1 MNQFTKRLLVFGGL
15 VFGFASF
22 ALALT
27 QVVSYKPWGVPDSRR
42 DDYDQRVAELDR
54 QAILRETY
62 QNKPRPSARAWPA
75 VHDFGWVRPEE
86 TLRHTVEIENVGD
99 AELNLRIRETSS
111 DRLTAQLEEQRLS
124 AGESTRCT
132 IQWVTSSQP
141 STEPFQG
148 RVTIATN
155 DPLNKT
161 LVLSVSSRQRK
172 ELVLPGAIDFGSHD
186 MGQASTVDFV
196 IYSQLAQR
204 LNVVDVSNPA
214 FDLQWV
220 AVPEPIDQQTRG
232 DQTLGDRSATV
243 ASRITVEMEAK
254 DYGHYSDQLE
264 LTVEV
269 DGQQQQCKLDF
280 GGRVRPPIGFYGPN
294 VDRRTGVDFGTV
306 ENNEQHDLFVVV
318 RSRADRSRNI
328 AVLDVEPKELQAE
341 LQPLET
347 EGSYRLRISIPKGCP
362 YRRFNL
368 AEQHGYIQIGDPEMK
383 SYSNWLPVYGV
394 VGDFDAD

>member
-1 MNQFTKRLLVFGGL
+1 MNQFTKRLLLFGGL

-75 VHDFGWVRPEE
+75 VHDFGWVRPGE
-86 TLRHTVEIENVGD
+86 TERHTVEIENVGN
-99 AELNLRIRETSS
+99 AELTLRIRETSS
-111 DRLTAQLEEQRLS
+111 DRLTAQLEGQRL
-124 AGESTRCT
+124 APGESTRCT
-132 IQWVTSSQP
+132 IELVARSQP
-141 STEPFQG
+141 SAGPFDD

-161 LVLSVSSRQRK
+161 VVLSVFSRQRQ

-196 IYSQLAQR
+196 IYSQLGQR

-220 AVPEPIDQQTRG
+220 TVSEPIDAP
-232 DQTLGDRSATV
+232 TLGGRSATA

-264 LTVEV
+264 LTVEI
-269 DGQQQQCKLDF
+269 DGRQQQCKLDF
-280 GGRVRPPIGFYGPN
+280 GGRVRPPIGFYGPK

-306 ENNEQHDLFVVV
+306 ENDEQHDLFVVV
-318 RSRADRSRNI
+318 RSRADRSRKI
-328 AVLDVEPKELQAE
+328 VVLDIEPKELLAE

-368 AEQHGYIQIGDPEMK
+368 AEQHGYVQIGDPEMK

>member
-1 MNQFTKRLLVFGGL
+1 MNQFTKRLLVFGGM

-54 QAILRETY
+54 QAILQETY
-62 QNKPRPSARAWPA
+62 RSKPRPSATAWPA
-75 VHDFGWVRPEE
+75 VHDFGWVRPGEAV
-86 TLRHTVEIENVGD
+86 RHTVEIENVGN
-99 AELNLRIRETSS
+99 AELNLRIRETNS
-111 DRLTAQLEEQRLS
+111 DRLTAQLEGQRL
-124 AGESTRCT
+124 APGESTRCT
-132 IQWVTSSQP
+132 IDLVASRQP
-141 STEPFQG
+141 SAEPFEG

-155 DPLNKT
+155 DPLNNT
-161 LVLSVSSRQRK
+161 VVLSVFCRQRK
-172 ELVLPGAIDFGSHD
+172 ELVLPAAIDFGSHD
-186 MGQASTVDFV
+186 MAEASTVDFL

-204 LNVVDVSNPA
+204 LNVVDVSNAA

-220 AVPEPIDQQTRG
+220 AVPEPIDN
-232 DQTLGDRSATV
+232 QTLGDASATA

-264 LTVEV
+264 VTVEV
-269 DGQQQQCKLDF
+269 DGQEQQYKLDF
-280 GGRVRPPIGFYGPN
+280 GGRVRPPIGFYGPS

-318 RSRADRSRNI
+318 RSRADRSRKI
-328 AVLDVEPKELQAE
+328 AVLDIEPKELQAE

>member
-15 VFGFASF
+15 VLGFASF

-62 QNKPRPSARAWPA
+62 QNKPRPSAKAWPA
-75 VHDFGWVRPEE
+75 VHDFGWVRPGEAV
-86 TLRHTVEIENVGD
+86 RHTAEIENVGN
-99 AELNLRIRETSS
+99 AELNLRIRETSLE
-111 DRLTAQLEEQRLS
+111 RLTAQLEHERL
-124 AGESTRCT
+124 APGESTQCT
-132 IQWVTSSQP
+132 IELVTSNQP
-141 STEPFQG
+141 SAGLFEG

-155 DPLNKT
+155 DPLNRT
-161 LVLSVSSRQRK
+161 LVLSVLGRQK
-172 ELVLPGAIDFGSHD
+172 TELVLPTAIDFGSHD
-186 MGQASTVDFV
+186 MGEASTVDFV
-196 IYSQLAQR
+196 IYSQLAQH

-220 AVPEPIDQQTRG
+220 AVSEPID
-232 DQTLGDRSATV
+232 DQTLGGMSATA

-264 LTVEV
+264 LTVEI
-269 DGQQQQCKLDF
+269 DGQEKQCKLDF

-306 ENNEQHDLFVVV
+306 ENDEQHDLFVVV
-318 RSRADRSRNI
+318 RSRADRSRKI
-328 AVLDVEPKELQAE
+328 AVLDMEPKELQAE
-341 LQPLET
+341 LQPLES
-347 EGSYRLRISIPKGCP
+347 EGSYRLRISIPKDCP